1 MRKYKIG
8 ILGVMMALVMAFSV
22 APINASMLE
31 VLQQKKQQEEAQKAL
46 EAQQKALEVQ
56 QKKVAEMKAAVAT
69 VNKGLVDELNG
80 LVNDLKALYPAVPLQ
95 NARVDDEKT
104 VEASLKSI
112 KNNLNAIRQAE
123 QRSAFE
129 MQRPAGVYRIVLPHN
144 VPNMSVNEYL
154 VGMRKALEDVAALN
168 PQAKG
173 AVNQELNKYNLH
185 IP

>member
-1 MRKYKIG
+1 MT
-8 ILGVMMALVMAFSV
+8 ALVMAFSV

-80 LVNDLKALYPAVPLQ
+80 LVNDLKALYPGVPLQ

-104 VEASLKSI
+104 VEASIKSI
-112 KNNLNAIRQAE
+112 KDNLNAIRQLE

-129 MQRPAGVYRIVLPHN
+129 RQRAANVYRDVLPHN
-144 VPNMSVNEYL
+144 VANMSVNQYM
-154 VGMRKALEDVAALN
+154 VGMRQALVDVAALSA
-168 PQAKG
+168 QAKV
-173 AVNQELNKYNLH
+173 AVNQELNNHNLH